1 MTESFD
7 ISAFVPVDALV
18 PKTAM
23 RWRPLVEDSLR
34 FIFSRLSAERLSA
47 KLAAQLALPLETPPE
62 KRLILAISKMPGV
75 QKIGQVLARNRR
87 LPPPLRVALAELE
100 NGMSDTT
107 VDEIHAIVRDRLGDR
122 LERYA
127 VRLDDHIL
135 SEASVSSVIRFSW
148 KNADRERERGVLKVL
163 KPYVPAC
170 FADDMRILQEL
181 GEYLTAPERGYDFAV
196 HEVKETLTEV
206 RLLLEHELDFGR
218 EQATL
223 ADAGL
228 AYRSTLG
235 IRVPR
240 VIREL
245 CTGEITAM
253 SEETGVKVTAAMPR
267 SPIRRARI
275 AGQLVE
281 ALIAEPLFSGREA
294 SVFHADPHAGNLLY
308 DEANRE
314 LVILDWALAERL
326 SLSSRRHL
334 ILLAVMMSLR
344 SQEGVGAAIRGL
356 RQGENKGRRESEE
369 LIDRFVERFFHDLP
383 ADRSP
388 GVLDAMRLLD
398 EIALHG
404 VHFEAALFL
413 FRKSLF
419 TLDGVLQDVA
429 GAEVRMDQVMARYF
443 LTRWAASFGFFYSP
457 LAIKDVLSVEWN
469 ALLYP
474 VRSAYQRLLG
484 WAGAVSGRVLSAP
497 IPTYETRQRNPSD
510 SPPARRARTRSPQ
523 AG

>member
-1 MTESFD
+1 MAELFD
-7 ISAFVPVDALV
+7 ISTFVPVDTLV
-18 PKTAM
+18 PRSAM

-34 FIFSRLSAERLSA
+34 FIFSRLSAERISA

-87 LPPPLRVALAELE
+87 IPPALRNALAELE

-107 VDEIHAIVRDRLGDR
+107 VDEIHAIIRDRLGDR
-122 LERYA
+122 LARYA
-127 VRLDDHIL
+127 VRLDDRIL

-148 KNADRERERGVLKVL
+148 KKSDRERERGVFKVL

-181 GEYLTAPERGYDFAV
+181 GEYLTSPERGYDFAV
-196 HEVKETLTEV
+196 REVKETLTEV

-223 ADAGL
+223 AEAGR
-228 AYRSTLG
+228 AYRSTIG

-245 CTGEITAM
+245 CESEITAM
-253 SEETGVKVTAAMPR
+253 SEETGVKVTQAMPR

-275 AGQLVE
+275 SVQLVE
-281 ALIAEPLFSGREA
+281 ALIAEPLFSGQDA

-326 SLSSRRHL
+326 SRNSRRHL
-334 ILLAVMMSLR
+334 MLLAVMMSLR
-344 SQEGVGAAIRGL
+344 SQDGVRAAIRGL
-356 RQGENKGRRESEE
+356 RQGEERRRRESED
-369 LIDRFVERFFHDLP
+369 LIDRFVEDFFHELP
-383 ADRSP
+383 ADHSP

-404 VHFEAALFL
+404 VHFDAALFL

-443 LTRWAASFGFFYSP
+443 LTRWAASFGLFYSP
-457 LAIKDVLSVEWN
+457 LALKDVLSMEWN

-474 VRSAYQRLLG
+474 ARSLYHRVLG
-484 WAGAVSGRVLSAP
+484 WAAGASLPRPGEVS
-497 IPTYETRQRNPSD
+497 
-510 SPPARRARTRSPQ
+510 PARRPRTRFPQ
-523 AG
+523 TG

>member
-1 MTESFD
+1 MTLPFD
-7 ISAFVPVDALV
+7 VSAFVPVEALV
-18 PKTAM
+18 PEAAA
-23 RWRPLVEDSLR
+23 RWRPLVEDALR
-34 FIFSRLSAERLSA
+34 FIFSRFPAERISA
-47 KLAAQLALPLETPPE
+47 KLAEQMALPLDTPPE
-62 KRLILAISKMPGV
+62 RRLIRLISRMPGL

-87 LPPPLRVALAELE
+87 IPPALRTALAELE

-107 VDEIHAIVRDRLGDR
+107 ADEIQAIIRDRLGDR

-127 VRLDDHIL
+127 VRMDDCIL
-135 SEASVSSVIRFSW
+135 SEASVSAVIRFTW
-148 KNADRERERGVLKVL
+148 RNPDRERERSVFKVL

-170 FADDMRILQEL
+170 FAEDMRVLQEL
-181 GEYLTAPERGYDFAV
+181 GEYLTSKERGYGFAV
-196 HEVKETLTEV
+196 REVNEMITEV
-206 RLLLEHELDFGR
+206 RLLLERELDFAR

-223 ADAGL
+223 AEA
-228 AYRSTLG
+228 ARTYRSTIG

-240 VIREL
+240 VIPEL

-253 SEETGVKVTAAMPR
+253 SEESGVKVTDAVPH

-275 AGQLVE
+275 AEQLIE
-281 ALIAEPLFSGREA
+281 ALVAVPLFSGKDP

-334 ILLAVMMSLR
+334 MLLAIMMALR
-344 SQEGVGAAIRGL
+344 NREGVRAAICGL
-356 RQGENKGRRESEE
+356 RREERGGRKQSSRV
-369 LIDRFVERFFHDLP
+369 IDRSVDRFFDHLP
-383 ADRSP
+383 ADASP
-388 GVLDAMRLLD
+388 GVLDSMRLMD
-398 EIALHG
+398 EMALHG
-404 VHFEAALFL
+404 VHFAPALFL

-429 GAEVRMDQVMARYF
+429 GSDVRMDQAMTRHF
-443 LTRWAASFGFFYSP
+443 LTRWAASFGLFYSP
-457 LAIKDVLSVEWN
+457 LGMKDLLSVEWN

-474 VRSAYQRLLG
+474 VRSLKQSLG
-484 WAGAVSGRVLSAP
+484 WGAIDSGRASRDS
-497 IPTYETRQRNPSD
+497 TPSPKKR
-510 SPPARRARTRSPQ
+510 SRPPAKSRQPAPRRPRSPR